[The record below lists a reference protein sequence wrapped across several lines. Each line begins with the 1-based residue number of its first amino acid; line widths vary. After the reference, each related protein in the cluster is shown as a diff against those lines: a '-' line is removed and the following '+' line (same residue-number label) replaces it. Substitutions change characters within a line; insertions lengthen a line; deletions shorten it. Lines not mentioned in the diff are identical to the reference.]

1 GPAGGVVG
9 SAHVARR
16 LGVTNLI
23 TLDLGGTTCKA
34 SIVEEGR
41 FDPAAFATELDAAPG
56 NREVGTS
63 LWFENE
69 RVRVWEVR
77 LEPGERGPFHAHT
90 RPYLWTCVEPGLG
103 KQRSPDG
110 TVKVRRYAPGE
121 TQFSEHSAESPMLH
135 DLENAGETTLRFVTV
150 ELLG

>member
-1 GPAGGVVG
+1 MA
-9 SAHVARR
+9 
-16 LGVTNLI
+16 
-23 TLDLGGTTCKA
+23 D
-34 SIVEEGR
+34 IVEEGR

-110 TVKVRRYAPGE
+110 TVKV
-121 TQFSEHSAESPMLH
+121 
-135 DLENAGETTLRFVTV
+135 
-150 ELLG
+150 